1 MSGVRE
7 SKCPTCRHQYYHFPT
22 VCQLLHFLLLKLYPV
37 AYNRRTNQTL
47 EEEKKSGYYS
57 PQFDFDTCE
66 SQAKFGHSCSPS
78 SSSTINLVSN
88 SSNVGTSECMDQ
100 PGSTSHEGEPEI
112 TGTRVEEKA
121 LPLDN
126 LTQQKISV
134 ADVMC
139 TMCKQLL
146 FHPVVLHCGHVYCE
160 TCVYKLADEM
170 LRCQVCQIPHPRG
183 FPKVCLEFD
192 HFLEEQFPEEYA
204 QRTDAIEL
212 KDVKLKPKT
221 SSSCLLDNGNQGEN
235 MEWLSDPDSKAH
247 FGVGCDFCGVLP
259 IIGNRYKCNDC
270 KEKIGFDLCGDCY
283 DSRSKL
289 PGRFNQQHTS
299 DHSFKLVEPDPRRNI
314 MLRLITGQ
322 LGDRSFNIQSLGN
335 IEFTAE
341 ALGLF
346 DGGVDN
352 QNEPDATD

>member
-1 MSGVRE
+1 MQTRSI
-7 SKCPTCRHQYYHFPT
+7 
-22 VCQLLHFLLLKLYPV
+22 FLVICIVIMCGLYV
-37 AYNRRTNQTL
+37 Q
-47 EEEKKSGYYS
+47 
-57 PQFDFDTCE
+57 
-66 SQAKFGHSCSPS
+66 
-78 SSSTINLVSN
+78 
-88 SSNVGTSECMDQ
+88 
-100 PGSTSHEGEPEI
+100 
-112 TGTRVEEKA
+112 
-121 LPLDN
+121 
-126 LTQQKISV
+126 
-134 ADVMC
+134 
-139 TMCKQLL
+139 
-146 FHPVVLHCGHVYCE
+146 
-160 TCVYKLADEM
+160 
-170 LRCQVCQIPHPRG
+170 
-183 FPKVCLEFD
+183 
-192 HFLEEQFPEEYA
+192 
-204 QRTDAIEL
+204 
-212 KDVKLKPKT
+212 
-221 SSSCLLDNGNQGEN
+221 
-235 MEWLSDPDSKAH
+235 
-247 FGVGCDFCGVLP
+247 VLP